1 MKKVLP
7 YISGILFSTIF
18 GFSFMFTKEVLELID
33 PFQLMGYRF
42 LMAALVVNI
51 AWLIGIFKI
60 KVTFSKF
67 KYLILIT
74 IAQPILYFIFE
85 TVGMNYTTS
94 SEAGLLISLIPVVV
108 TILAVIFLNEKPEKR
123 QLVYI
128 ILSVLGVIFIVIM
141 KGNTEIKGN
150 FLGMALI
157 GGAVLMA
164 GIYNI
169 LSRKMSVDFKP
180 EVITY
185 YMMTIGALVF
195 NTLLLSMEST
205 SFNNYL
211 QPLFDLNVL
220 LPVIYLGVISS
231 VLAFFLVN
239 YTLSKLPASQ
249 SAVFANLTTVVSILA
264 GVFIR
269 NEPFYWFQVIG
280 AVMIIVGVWGTNYY
294 GSIKRQQV
302 EIKGWGDFND

>member
-51 AWLIGIFKI
+51 AWLVGIFKI

-169 LSRKMSVDFKP
+169 LSRKLSVDFKP

-205 SFNNYL
+205 NFNNYL

-239 YTLSKLPASQ
+239 FTLSKLPASQ

-302 EIKGWGDFND
+302 ELKG